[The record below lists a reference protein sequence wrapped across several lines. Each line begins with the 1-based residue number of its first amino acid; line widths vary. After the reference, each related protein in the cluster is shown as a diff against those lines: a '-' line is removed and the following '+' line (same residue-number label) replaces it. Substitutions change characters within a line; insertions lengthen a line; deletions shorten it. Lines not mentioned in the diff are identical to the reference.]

1 MPIGCGLISNEA
13 TGFTEAPRECDR
25 KAHTFLCSF
34 LVIDSEMQLS
44 VKIMDNIKKVKADLI
59 AEIEKRVSDRIL
71 EQTNA
76 DLLIKLINYADS
88 LDEAINIAALGTTY
102 KRTGLHF
109 DKRLEKMS
117 NTIKYFKK
125 NETLSFHTDDNK
137 PTHKLIIGDNYE
149 ALQNLLIQY
158 RGKVNVIYIDPP
170 YGKDSMGE
178 FAATNYNNAITR
190 DNLLSMLY
198 PRLQLAKQLLSDDGV
213 IFCSIDD
220 KNQAYVKCLFD
231 EVMGEGNFIACAP
244 RKTGAGDAATRSSSE
259 LRKPF
264 DYLLIYKRGN
274 DTELQKKIVGEKE
287 YKYCD
292 KLGNYKLDKFQAS
305 GSDATRK
312 ARPNLYYP
320 IYVTKNSLLS
330 LKKTEDC
337 IKTILPQKINGEDG
351 RWMWK
356 PEKFEKDKD
365 DYLFCDGTC
374 IFRKTYYDEEEDQNI
389 YQVEKAWIDGG
400 EFRNAKGTSDLSEI
414 ISKNIFKNP
423 KPIALVE
430 WCINLVPKKDNQII
444 LDFFGGSGTTGHAV
458 LDLNRS
464 EKKEGNLLEDSQEE
478 GNRTFIL
485 CQLNEKTETTPNGI
499 AYDVT
504 SKRLKRIMTGECYD
518 GSKDFKWLEKN
529 EPYGGNLDVYEI
541 GSVSNFEWTE
551 GKTPFDVI
559 DETLYGK
566 EKFAT
571 VREKI
576 EWVCGNFDKT
586 QKYLEK
592 LNEEE

>member
-1 MPIGCGLISNEA
+1 MNA
-13 TGFTEAPRECDR
+13 TKQT
-25 KAHTFLCSF
+25 
-34 LVIDSEMQLS
+34 
-44 VKIMDNIKKVKADLI
+44 LI
-59 AEIEKRVSDRIL
+59 AEIEKRVSDKIL

-76 DLLIKLINYADS
+76 DLLIKLINNADS

-117 NTIKYFKK
+117 DTIKYFKK
-125 NETLSFHTDDNK
+125 NEALSFHTDDSK

-158 RGKVNVIYIDPP
+158 RGKIDVIYIDPP

-198 PRLQLAKQLLSDDGV
+198 PRLTLAKQLLSDEGV

-231 EVMGEGNFIACAP
+231 EVMGESNFVSNSIIVNNRGGRDYGGIAIQHEYLIIFAKNIFEYELNP
-244 RKTGAGDAATRSSSE
+244 IDDAEKIFQYSDEIGGFNLME
-259 LRKPF
+259 LRNRNVKF
-264 DYLLIYKRGN
+264 N
-274 DTELQKKIVGEKE
+274 DK
-287 YKYCD
+287 
-292 KLGNYKLDKFQAS
+292 N
-305 GSDATRK
+305 
-312 ARPNLYYP
+312 RPNLFYP
-320 IYVTKNSLLS
+320 FYLNPNKKDKNGLFEISL
-330 LKKTEDC
+330 
-337 IKTILPQKINGEDG
+337 
-351 RWMWK
+351 
-356 PEKFEKDKD
+356 EKDD
-365 DYLFCDGTC
+365 QFCIEVLPAISQGIQTVWRWGKEEKARENLNKV
-374 IFRKTYYDEEEDQNI
+374 IFGKENQNGGYMIVQKYRKTTKMQRSIWDE
-389 YQVEKAWIDGG
+389 K
-400 EFRNAKGTSDLSEI
+400 EFVNERGTESVKDILGSGIFAYPKSTYLIKRVFELSTKHD
-414 ISKNIFKNP
+414 S
-423 KPIALVE
+423 
-430 WCINLVPKKDNQII
+430 II
-444 LDFFGGSGTTGHAV
+444 LDFFAGSGTTGHAV

-464 EKKEGNLLEDSQEE
+464 EAKEGDLLNEKTPE

-485 CQLNEKTETTPNGI
+485 CQLNEKTDTTPNGI

-518 GSKDFKWLEKN
+518 GTKDFEWIKKN
-529 EPYGGNLDVYEI
+529 KPYGGNLDVYEI
-541 GSVSNFEWTE
+541 ESVSNFEWTE

-566 EKFAT
+566 EKFANIK
-571 VREKI
+571 EKI

-586 QKYLEK
+586 QKYLEQQK
-592 LNEEE
+592 TEE

>member
-1 MPIGCGLISNEA
+1 MNA
-13 TGFTEAPRECDR
+13 TIE
-25 KAHTFLCSF
+25 S
-34 LVIDSEMQLS
+34 
-44 VKIMDNIKKVKADLI
+44 LI
-59 AEIEKRVSDRIL
+59 AEIEKRVSDKIL
-71 EQTNA
+71 EQSNA
-76 DLLIKLINYADS
+76 DLLIKLIKNADT

-117 NTIKYFKK
+117 DTIKYFKK
-125 NETLSFHTDDNK
+125 NEKLSFHTDDSK

-158 RGKVNVIYIDPP
+158 RGKIDVIYIDPP

-198 PRLQLAKQLLSDDGV
+198 PRLVLAKQLLSDEGV

-264 DYLLIYKRGN
+264 DYLLIFKRGN
-274 DTELQKKIVGEKE
+274 DAELQKKIVGEKE

-292 KLGNYKLDKFQAS
+292 QLGNYKLDKFQAS

-320 IYVTKNSLLS
+320 IYVAKNKSLS
-330 LKKTEDC
+330 LKETEDC
-337 IKTILPQKINGEDG
+337 IETILPQKVNGEDG

-365 DYLFCDGTC
+365 DYLIYDGAT
-374 IFRKTYYDEEEDQNI
+374 IYRKTYYDEEQDQNI

-414 ISKNIFKNP
+414 IGKNMFNNP

-430 WCINLVPKKDNQII
+430 WCINLVPKKEKQII
-444 LDFFGGSGTTGHAV
+444 LDFFAGSATTGHAV

-464 EKKEGNLLEDSQEE
+464 EAKDSDLLEEEIPE

-485 CQLNEKTETTPNGI
+485 CQLNENLDEALKSAIGGAKTTIENQI
-499 AYDVT
+499 ALCDKIGRPHELSEITAERVRRVMLG
-504 SKRLKRIMTGECYD
+504 SSLD
-518 GSKDFKWLEKN
+518 GTKDFEWIKKN
-529 EPYGGNLDVYEI
+529 KPYGGNLDVYEI
-541 GSVSNFEWTE
+541 ESVSNFEWTE

-566 EKFAT
+566 EKIAT
-571 VREKI
+571 IKEKI
-576 EWVCGNFDKT
+576 EWVCSNFDKT
-586 QKYLEK
+586 QKYIEQVK
-592 LNEEE
+592 TED

>member
-1 MPIGCGLISNEA
+1 VGGVHARL
-13 TGFTEAPRECDR
+13 
-25 KAHTFLCSF
+25 
-34 LVIDSEMQLS
+34 LVDEIERLTPFFYPDVEIDSEMQLS
-44 VKIMDNIKKVKADLI
+44 VKIMDNIEIVKADLI

-76 DLLIKLINYADS
+76 DLLIKLINNADR
-88 LDEAINIAALGTTY
+88 LDEAISIAALGTTY

-125 NETLSFHTDDNK
+125 NEKLSFHTDDDK

-220 KNQAYVKCLFD
+220 RNFAYAKCLFD
-231 EVMGEGNFIACAP
+231 EIFGENKFVCNCIWQK
-244 RKTGAGDAATRSSSE
+244 KTGA
-259 LRKPF
+259 
-264 DYLLIYKRGN
+264 
-274 DTELQKKIVGEKE
+274 
-287 YKYCD
+287 
-292 KLGNYKLDKFQAS
+292 
-305 GSDATRK
+305 SDAKGIAVVTEYILVYCNNSDNSSWNKTFTQNINSFDKKRYRFTDK
-312 ARPNLYYP
+312 YETDRGAYYP
-320 IYVTKNSLLS
+320 DNLDRGGLNYSDSMNYGIKCPDGTISFPNGRLSYVNDGWIWKWSKEKVQWGIENGFIEFRKSKDKECGWAVCYKNYMYVDNENNPIDRCAPF
-330 LKKTEDC
+330 KNIITG
-337 IKTILPQKINGEDG
+337 ILNGEGTTDL
-351 RWMWK
+351 
-356 PEKFEKDKD
+356 KDME
-365 DYLFCDGTC
+365 L
-374 IFRKTYYDEEEDQNI
+374 N
-389 YQVEKAWIDGG
+389 V
-400 EFRNAKGTSDLSEI
+400 
-414 ISKNIFKNP
+414 FKNP
-423 KPIALVE
+423 KPKSLITYLIKS
-430 WCINLVPKKDNQII
+430 INNPDSLI
-444 LDFFGGSGTTGHAV
+444 LDFFAGSGTTGHAV
-458 LDLNRS
+458 LDLN
-464 EKKEGNLLEDSQEE
+464 KQDG

-485 CQLNEKTETTPNGI
+485 CQLNEETETTPNGI

-504 SKRLKRIMTGECYD
+504 SKRIKRIMTGECYD
-518 GSKDFKWLEKN
+518 GTKDFKWLEKN

-541 GSVSNFEWTE
+541 DSVSNFEWTE